1 MLRTIIK
8 REILEYLK
16 SAKFLIGLGITLALA
31 AGSTVINVQD
41 YKGRL
46 QDYQSAS
53 QELKSDRFYK
63 RLYRPPRSSAPSSR
77 ARTGS
82 SGTASPSPT

>member
-1 MLRTIIK
+1 MLKTIIK

-46 QDYQSAS
+46 QDYQAAG
-53 QELKSDRFYK
+53 QDMKSDRFYQH
-63 RLYRPPRSSAPSSR
+63 LYRPPQVLSTLIQGQDRKL
-77 ARTGS
+77 
-82 SGTASPSPT
+82 

>member
-31 AGSTVINVQD
+31 AGSTVIF
-41 YKGRL
+41 L
-46 QDYQSAS
+46 
-53 QELKSDRFYK
+53 EIDRE
-63 RLYRPPRSSAPSSR
+63 RIH
-77 ARTGS
+77 
-82 SGTASPSPT
+82 